1 MVRLIRING
10 KSGFVAMP
18 CRDNKISSATLRH
31 SLTYITTLRIIIGL
45 LQVINFD
52 MPSTIDEYI
61 HQVGRAG
68 KLNKSG
74 FAISF
79 INNVNRDIFLRLFE
93 LCKVSNI
100 KLPAELVN
108 SPYIR
113 QQQEQRVKK
122 VGKRRNDIVKT
133 ENLMDL
139 IKEHRKKKRR

>member
-1 MVRLIRING
+1 MN
-10 KSGFVAMP
+10 
-18 CRDNKISSATLRH
+18 
-31 SLTYITTLRIIIGL
+31 GL

-68 KLNKSG
+68 KLNKNG

-79 INNVNRDIFLRLFE
+79 INNVNKDIFLRLFE

-100 KLPAELVN
+100 KLPSELVN
-108 SPYIR
+108 SPYLR
-113 QQQEQRVKK
+113 QQQEQRGKK
-122 VGKRRNDIVKT
+122 VGKRGNDIVKT
-133 ENLMDL
+133 GNLMDL